1 MTNRTFSG
9 NQARFV
15 GSARSRG
22 GLPMSV
28 RNRPKIRHCDGRKRF
43 VVRADE
49 KLTALMELES
59 VTRARRLEKQVRF
72 PTGSIMLL
80 VKGTSLAL

>member
-28 RNRPKIRHCDGRKRF
+28 RNRPKIRHCVESVSLCVRMKR
-43 VVRADE
+43 
-49 KLTALMELES
+49 LTALMELES

>member
-1 MTNRTFSG
+1 
-9 NQARFV
+9 
-15 GSARSRG
+15 
-22 GLPMSV
+22 MSV
-28 RNRPKIRHCDGRKRF
+28 RNRPKILHCDGRKRF

-80 VKGTSLAL
+80 FKRTSLALCLPLDDGWSVI